1 MGNDLIT
8 TLLQEGGQ
16 KFAQWKDVLM
26 NAEPFLPE
34 KKILVSVAG
43 GDLAVFRYGPDGGK
57 PILTI
62 HGVTSSN
69 RAWQSLAQTLVPQG
83 YTLYAVDLRGR
94 GDSNSLPGPFG
105 MSSHVRD
112 MVAVIEHLGIEK
124 IDLIG
129 HSMGAFVAV
138 ALVGSAP
145 ERISRTVLIDGGI
158 TLPLPAGFTV
168 EQVLPYVIGP
178 ALTRLSMTFDSY
190 ESYRNYWK
198 PLPAFVKGWTAV
210 LEEYVDYDLRGTPP
224 DMHSSANPKAV
235 EEDSVDLFRRDFIN
249 EALENLS
256 EEILMLRAERG
267 LQNEGIPL
275 YPIEPLTETLK
286 RFPKVKLFT
295 VPDTNHYDILLEQ
308 SGADTCAKLIYGIG
322 ESNS

>member
-1 MGNDLIT
+1 M
-8 TLLQEGGQ
+8 
-16 KFAQWKDVLM
+16 QWKDVLM
-26 NAEPFLPE
+26 NANPFLPE
-34 KKILVSVAG
+34 MKISVPVEDG
-43 GDLAVFRYGPDGGK
+43 ELALYRYGPDGGK
-57 PILTI
+57 PILAI

-69 RAWQSLAQTLVPQG
+69 RAWQCLAKALIPRG

-94 GDSNSLPGPFG
+94 GDSHSLPGPFG

-112 MVAVIEHLGIEK
+112 MVAVIDRLGIEK

-158 TLPLPAGFTV
+158 ALPLPAGFTV

-190 ESYRNYWK
+190 ESYRNYWR
-198 PLPAFVKGWTAV
+198 PLPAFVKGWTPV

-224 DMHSSANPKAV
+224 EMHSSVNPKAV
-235 EEDSVDLFRRDFIN
+235 EEDSVDLFRSDFIN

-256 EEILMLRAERG
+256 DEILMLRAERG
-267 LQNEGIPL
+267 LQNEDVPL
-275 YPIEPLTETLK
+275 YPIEPLTEALK
-286 RFPKVKLFT
+286 RFPKVKLIT
-295 VPDTNHYDILLEQ
+295 VSDTNHYDILLDQ
-308 SGADTCAKLIYGIG
+308 SGADTCAEIIYGVG
-322 ESNS
+322 GSST